1 MQQEFIS
8 GEINDFDV
16 KVTHKHTQLVSF
28 YFLVSKDNREFHLVL
43 NLERLNKYIHYKHFK
58 MENSEQVIRTHN
70 KGELF
75 GFC

>member
-43 NLERLNKYIHYKHFK
+43 NLERLNKYIPYKHFK
-58 MENSEQVIRTHN
+58 MENSEQVIRTLN
-70 KGELF
+70 KGEIF